1 MEFTRKKRLIGIVSI
16 VAALALVG
24 IFGATFPRTSYYK
37 SHQRA
42 NRLKQVLRNVAPPG
56 GAEVE
61 IDVIYSK
68 TMPMALGTY
77 VLNAS
82 CAEVQAHY
90 KKEFPKHGF
99 TYAGDEIGDLN
110 PRNPWIIFLT
120 PEYRAILHC
129 SNVKSEVTR
138 EFYSIQLYYQNYPEP
153 PPARTSTSASALTP
167 DTYPAPQARK
177 SLAQAESSNAKL
189 EGWIRARAVQPK
201 RDLGFSPYRKTPQG
215 LNAKLL
221 LSRTARLKSRPDT
234 CLVRNKAVLFNSASH
249 SFFSAPPRLRGGFA
263 FFRAS
268 VSGVPDEPVV
278 GSVGWLSLWWG
289 LSA

>member
-1 MEFTRKKRLIGIVSI
+1 MEFTRKKRLIGIVSV
-16 VAALALVG
+16 VAALAFVV
-24 IFGATFPRTSYYK
+24 IFCAIFPRTSYYK
-37 SHQRA
+37 NHQRA
-42 NRLKQVLRNVAPPG
+42 NRLKQILRNVAPPA

-90 KKEFPKHGF
+90 QKEFPKHGF
-99 TYAGDEIGDLN
+99 TYAGNEISDLN
-110 PRNPWIIFLT
+110 PRNLWITFLT

-138 EFYSIQLYYQNYPEP
+138 EFYSIQLYYESYPEL
-153 PPARTSTSASALTP
+153 PPARTSASASALTP

-177 SLAQAESSNAKL
+177 SLAHPESRNVKL

-201 RDLGFSPYRKTPQG
+201 KNLGFSPCHRTLQG
-215 LNAKLL
+215 LKAKFFLPQ
-221 LSRTARLKSRPDT
+221 TARLKSCPDT
-234 CLVRNKAVLFNSASH
+234 CLAPGRQIVFTASRH
-249 SFFSAPPRLRGGFA
+249 SSLA
-263 FFRAS
+263 FLRAS
-268 VSGVPDEPVV
+268 VSPWWMFSGVP
-278 GSVGWLSLWWG
+278 S
-289 LSA
+289 